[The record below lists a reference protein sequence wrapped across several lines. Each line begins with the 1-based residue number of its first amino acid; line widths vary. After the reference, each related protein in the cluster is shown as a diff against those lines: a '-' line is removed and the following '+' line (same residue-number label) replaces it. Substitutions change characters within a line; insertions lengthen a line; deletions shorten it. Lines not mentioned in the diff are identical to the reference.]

1 MIVELDKSLV
11 TEYLNMISSQ
21 VKLASE
27 DIGKSVFIT
36 GNTHGVYIR
45 YCGINVAF
53 ETKVASGDFTEFGR
67 TWVDFNVFGELV
79 RLSDKV
85 VILQSNPF
93 GCSICGIFYP
103 ADTLPYTADIYK
115 ASFPKAV
122 ELQAVNIPILL
133 EDYASI
139 SKIKG
144 FTYSPH
150 LIVYKGYSYL
160 RSIVMSVR
168 CRSPFKP
175 GFSGV
180 LSESHLRI
188 LFTMGKDSLQYGT
201 FSEGGRTMLLL
212 RNNNSRVYL
221 PIAIDTGSYIGNI
234 FMDSFL
240 IESKYDF
247 PHTELIPILKS
258 LNNFSF
264 YGTDVKLSFKGTSM
278 DVESKSKAGNLF
290 KSSVNIPLH
299 CTQWSGTFL
308 IKVLLNAFLAGDVF
322 KHVIQS
328 NSLYLFTEGTII
340 ALRAR

>member
-1 MIVELDKSLV
+1 MTVELDKSLV
-11 TEYLNMISSQ
+11 TEYLGMVSSQ

-36 GNTHGVYIR
+36 GNAYGVYIR

-53 ETKVASGDFTEFGR
+53 ETKVASGDFTEFGKI
-67 TWVDFNVFGELV
+67 WVDFNVFSELV
-79 RLSDKV
+79 KLSDQV
-85 VILQSNPF
+85 VVLQSDPF
-93 GCSICGIFYP
+93 GCNIHGIFYP
-103 ADTLPYTADIYK
+103 ADTLPYTAETYK

-122 ELQAVNIPILL
+122 ELQSVNIPILQ

-144 FTYSPH
+144 LTYSPH
-150 LIVYKGYSYL
+150 LIVCKGYSYL
-160 RSIVMSVR
+160 RSIAMSVR

-221 PIAIDTGSYIGNI
+221 PVTTDTGSYIGNI
-234 FMDSFL
+234 FMDSFSV
-240 IESKYDF
+240 EGKQDF

-258 LNNFSF
+258 LNIFSF
-264 YGTDVKLSFKGTSM
+264 YGNDVRLSFKGTFM
-278 DVESKSKAGNLF
+278 DIESRSKAGNAF
-290 KSSVNIPLH
+290 KSSITIPPH
-299 CTQWSGTFL
+299 YTQWSGTFS
-308 IKVLLNAFLAGDVF
+308 IKVLLNAFSAGEGF
-322 KHVIQS
+322 KYVIQS
-328 NSLYLFTEGTII
+328 NSLYLFTEGII
-340 ALRAR
+340 VLLRAR